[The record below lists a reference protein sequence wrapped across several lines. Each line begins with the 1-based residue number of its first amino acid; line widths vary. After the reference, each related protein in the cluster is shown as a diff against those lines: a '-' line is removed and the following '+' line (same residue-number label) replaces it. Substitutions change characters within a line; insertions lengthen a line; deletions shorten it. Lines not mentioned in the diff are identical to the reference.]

1 MRRHPIAGPVPRPV
15 VSVRKVPGPT
25 RCFFSVEKK
34 QQNSH
39 RCGVYPPFL
48 DHVPSFSP
56 GHHGFSTLD
65 LSVPHGLTVFLSH
78 LQESERPMAI
88 SSGQTWCF
96 KKPIWK
102 YTGER
107 PIFIL
112 DGFSPQ
118 FYKWKSHMLDFHL
131 QFFRPKWYRNL
142 TTTI

>member
-15 VSVRKVPGPT
+15 VSFRKVPSPT
-25 RCFFSVEKK
+25 SRFFSVEKK

-88 SSGQTWCF
+88 SSGQT
-96 KKPIWK
+96 
-102 YTGER
+102 
-107 PIFIL
+107 
-112 DGFSPQ
+112 
-118 FYKWKSHMLDFHL
+118 
-131 QFFRPKWYRNL
+131 
-142 TTTI
+142 